1 MLAGTATEM
10 LYGRVRQEPPEAIN
24 SHGPMTTYFTA
35 DQHFGH
41 QNIIEYCGRP
51 FHSVGE
57 MNAVLVENWNAVV
70 GPHDTVHVLGDVA
83 MGRREESMPLI
94 GRLAGHKILYPG
106 NHDRCWYGH
115 GERALRLEQEYLDA
129 GFDEIRQ
136 RPLAMTVGNREV
148 LVCHLPYQGDS
159 GETERYAKFR
169 PVDEGM
175 WLLHGHVHE
184 KWRQQGRMVNVGVDV
199 WDFTPVAEE
208 AIARLMDGTLR
219 ASA

>member
-1 MLAGTATEM
+1 
-10 LYGRVRQEPPEAIN
+10 
-24 SHGPMTTYFTA
+24 MTTYFTA
-35 DQHFGH
+35 DEHFGH
-41 QNIIEYCGRP
+41 QNIIGYCERP

-57 MNAVLVENWNAVV
+57 MNAALVANWNAVV
-70 GPHDTVHVLGDVA
+70 GPEDIVHVLGDVA

-115 GERALRLEQEYLDA
+115 GPRALQVEQEYLDA
-129 GFDEIRQ
+129 GFDEVRHG
-136 RPLAMTVGNREV
+136 PLVMAVGDREV
-148 LVCHLPYQGDS
+148 LVCHLPYRGDS
-159 GETERYAKFR
+159 GETERYRKFR
-169 PVDEGM
+169 PVDKGM

-208 AIARLMDGTLR
+208 VIARLMDGTLL

>member
-1 MLAGTATEM
+1 
-10 LYGRVRQEPPEAIN
+10 
-24 SHGPMTTYFTA
+24 MTTYFTA

-41 QNIIEYCGRP
+41 RSIVEHCGRP

-57 MNAVLVENWNAVV
+57 MDAVLVSRWNAVV
-70 GPHDTVHVLGDVA
+70 RPLDTVHVLGDVA
-83 MGRREESMPLI
+83 MGRREESLPLV
-94 GRLAGHKILYPG
+94 GCLAGHKILYPG

-136 RPLAMTVGNREV
+136 GPLTMTVGYREV
-148 LVCHLPYQGDS
+148 LVCHLPYRGDSGDS

-184 KWRQQGRMVNVGVDV
+184 KWRQQGRMANVGVDV
-199 WDFTPVAEE
+199 WDFTPVAEQV
-208 AIARLMDGTLR
+208 IARLMDGTHL

>member
-1 MLAGTATEM
+1 M

-24 SHGPMTTYFTA
+24 SHGPMATYFTA

-41 QNIIEYCGRP
+41 QNIIGYCGRP

-57 MNAVLVENWNAVV
+57 MNAVLVANWNAVV

-94 GRLAGHKILYPG
+94 GRLTGHKILYPG

-136 RPLAMTVGNREV
+136 GPLVMTVGNRDV
-148 LVCHLPYQGDS
+148 LVCHLAYQQS
-159 GETERYAKFR
+159 GLPEMVGAR
-169 PVDEGM
+169 
-175 WLLHGHVHE
+175 
-184 KWRQQGRMVNVGVDV
+184 KWTQPLVGRTSTTDR
-199 WDFTPVAEE
+199 TTL
-208 AIARLMDGTLR
+208 ARRCAGACPDG
-219 ASA
+219 